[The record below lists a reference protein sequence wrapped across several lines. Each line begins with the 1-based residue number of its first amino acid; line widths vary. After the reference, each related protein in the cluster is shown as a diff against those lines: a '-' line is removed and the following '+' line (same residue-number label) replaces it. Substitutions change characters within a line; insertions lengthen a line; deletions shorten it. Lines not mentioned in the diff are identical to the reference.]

1 MKKFFTLFTMFMFMA
16 VNSIF
21 ADDLT
26 STWTMNTTDGIA
38 EVTVVK
44 QGTPDTG
51 GDLELSKD
59 GITATSAQGY
69 FKGSGSNG
77 IQIYKTGSLTVTAP
91 ENHVIKSIVF
101 KYPKDCYPFV
111 EAVNAGG
118 SSTTKTP
125 SETEVKFTA
134 EAPANSFTFTNNAGG
149 QTKVKK
155 MVITYEEAPAAGW
168 DGTVT
173 TSLDGQVIADI
184 NGVEGMSFTFNG
196 ASSIIADEEGGYI
209 ALVDNEEGWPIH
221 KVWGACFSGCTS
233 VVEGSTITL
242 NGWKSF
248 AEVSAPRMKAKAVV
262 KKAAD
267 ADSWYL
273 QDFGAFIIDG
283 ESVYLDDIAIAHEEQ
298 GSSEP
303 FMLTA
308 VENNGIAGNLIGAVE
323 ASENGVSYQFNVT
336 AADKN
341 LSNGTAI
348 PTLTLME
355 NASVDFGAASVTA
368 YGSDQAYIR
377 FMSRQEPFFTTPGTY
392 VLSIPEGT
400 FVDADGTPNAAVTL
414 KWVIIQKEEAQPF
427 DITAVVNGADTEA
440 GAEVDALNY
449 NFAITAA
456 NAITAVHE
464 GNITLTDAS
473 GAQVGGNAYVFGY
486 EGEGGATTVYAR
498 FSFDSEDH
506 LLHTAG
512 TYTLNIPAG
521 MFKDAE
527 GGLNNEFSATWTV
540 KEQAAKVPFDITS
553 VTMNW
558 MGEAIESG
566 AEVEA
571 LSYMY
576 NVTCD
581 KEGLVAGEGHIEFK
595 DAEGNG
601 IGVGSW
607 NGYYLSFMSFG
618 QEGYKTPGTYTLT
631 IPAGALVDADGNPCN
646 EYTATWTVKEQAEKV
661 PFDIT
666 AVTMNWMGETIESGA
681 EVEALSYM
689 YNVTCEKEGL
699 VAGEG
704 HIEFK
709 DAEGNGIGVGSWNG
723 YYLSF
728 MSFGQEGY
736 KTPGTY
742 TLTIPAG
749 ALVDAEGNP
758 CNEYTATWTVTGKV
772 LDKSTAEGQITDI
785 QTLLDENKET
795 LGDDY
800 TTFSE
805 ELNKISDELAA
816 ATTQSE
822 VDEISN
828 KLNTLYGDIQT
839 ALNEATGI
847 NFATL
852 ATKANG
858 KYVKGGQIV
867 IVKNGKLFNTAGQN
881 IK

>member
-1 MKKFFTLFTMFMFMA
+1 MKKFFTLFLLSLLMTVGAYADTFEKVTGNQTDWSGEYLLTTVVGNDVLVWNGLDAGQNCNA
-16 VNSIF
+16 V
-21 ADDLT
+21 AL
-26 STWTMNTTDGIA
+26 TDGNIIA
-38 EVTVVK
+38 NNLVTITVEALEEGGYSIKVN
-44 QGTPDTG
+44 G
-51 GDLELSKD
+51 GDND
-59 GITATSAQGY
+59 GKYITSGTSAPSYSNALKFVDKPVCVDIEMVEGVLEMKQVIAD
-69 FKGSGSNG
+69 KG
-77 IQIYKTGSLTVTAP
+77 
-91 ENHVIKSIVF
+91 IV
-101 KYPKDCYPFV
+101 YLLYNT
-111 EAVNAGG
+111 NAG
-118 SSTTKTP
+118 
-125 SETEVKFTA
+125 E
-134 EAPANSFTFTNNAGG
+134 NNERYRFYKDSNKGKYG
-149 QTKVKK
+149 DPILYKKVS
-155 MVITYEEAPAAGW
+155 APAAGW
-168 DGTVT
+168 DGTIT
-173 TSLDGQVIADI
+173 TSKDYVTLKSWQDL
-184 NGVEGMSFTFNG
+184 EGLTIKFNG
-196 ASSIIADEEGGYI
+196 ANSVQLAEEDGMEAAYFEICDTWAYGNEVYVMWSPMYGSEYTINGDE
-209 ALVDNEEGWPIH
+209 
-221 KVWGACFSGCTS
+221 
-233 VVEGSTITL
+233 ITL
-242 NGWKSF
+242 TGFFDPMSMMAKGIDVKK
-248 AEVSAPRMKAKAVV
+248 AIKKAKAA
-262 KKAAD
+262 KKAAE
-267 ADSWYL
+267 
-273 QDFGAFIIDG
+273 G
-283 ESVYLDDIAIAHEEQ
+283 ESDYQLNMYGDGFIVDGVLMEDQIDLYFNCESPAVP
-298 GSSEP
+298 SEP

-308 VENNGIAGNLIGAVE
+308 VENNGVAGNLIGAVE

-355 NASVDFGAASVTA
+355 DASVDFGAASVTA

-377 FMSRQEPFFTTPGTY
+377 FMSRQEPFFTTSGTY
-392 VLSIPEGT
+392 ILSIPEGT

-427 DITAVVNGADTEA
+427 DITAVVNGADTEP

-631 IPAGALVDADGNPCN
+631 IPAGALVDA
-646 EYTATWTVKEQAEKV
+646 
-661 PFDIT
+661 
-666 AVTMNWMGETIESGA
+666 
-681 EVEALSYM
+681 
-689 YNVTCEKEGL
+689 
-699 VAGEG
+699 
-704 HIEFK
+704 
-709 DAEGNGIGVGSWNG
+709 
-723 YYLSF
+723 
-728 MSFGQEGY
+728 
-736 KTPGTY
+736 
-742 TLTIPAG
+742 
-749 ALVDAEGNP
+749 EGNP

-839 ALNEATGI
+839 ALNEAAGI